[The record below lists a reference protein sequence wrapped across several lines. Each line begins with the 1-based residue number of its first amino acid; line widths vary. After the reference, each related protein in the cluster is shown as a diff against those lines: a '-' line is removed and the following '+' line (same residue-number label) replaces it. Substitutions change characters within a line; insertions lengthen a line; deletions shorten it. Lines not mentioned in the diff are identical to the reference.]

1 MSTRERLTL
10 AAALAVALAASALG
24 PVYAD
29 LGWLVRVLGAVGV
42 VGAAGLAMRRLSV
55 PVVVQPTLQ
64 LVSLALY
71 AGAVFARETLVAG
84 VLPGSETLT
93 ALRALADSGL
103 ADVATLAPPVPT
115 SPGLVLLA
123 VLGVG
128 AIAVLVDVVA
138 VLLARAAV
146 AGLPLLLLF
155 AIPSA
160 VLADGLGWLPFVLT
174 ASGWLGLLLV
184 EGSDRVGRWGTPL
197 RAASA
202 GGRDDDTSLGRV
214 GRRIGA
220 AALGVA
226 VFVPAVLPGLDTRLL
241 DGGSGDGIG
250 GSGKGKSSKTYNPIT
265 RLQGFLNLPDP
276 STLFTYTT
284 DDPTPDYVRMTTLDT
299 FSGGQWSASE
309 LRADPDDDA
318 VDDGIPLPVGLG
330 GNDVATLD
338 IAMRMRIAGLQTAW
352 LPAPATPTDVD
363 VPGRW
368 VWDAEAET
376 VFSAQDDTSDLD
388 ETFSLTAT
396 RALPTAGQL
405 TAVGSVPAAINP
417 YLSDVQ
423 LTERVRVQLDRVVA
437 DAETDYE
444 QVVAL
449 QDHLRDTDLFTYDV
463 RARRAPAGRDPL
475 EFFLLDNRR
484 GFCEQYASAMAALT
498 RALGL
503 PSRVAVG
510 FTPGSREGSTWTVTT
525 NEAHAW
531 PEVWFEGAG
540 WVRFEPTPRVDATSV
555 PAYARPAAEG
565 PEGGPTAAPSAT
577 ATPSGGPSASASADP
592 RGILDPETG
601 EPADLDDPA
610 GASGGPGL
618 PSLPVLLL
626 LLAVAVSAVPALVG
640 VLRRRHRRGLAG
652 PVPAWAQVHDDAAD
666 IGHVWRPAD
675 SPRAAARRLVAER
688 ALPAEAAAALTR
700 LASAVERV
708 RFARPGTAAPDGPSY
723 ADDAAVVHRALLS
736 GTSTGTRWRAR
747 LLPPATVRWLSHVI
761 GERVADL
768 LDGFDDA
775 VTAVSRRLRLRA
787 S

>member
-29 LGWLVRVLGAVGV
+29 LGWLVRVLGAVAV

-55 PVVVQPTLQ
+55 PVVVQPSLQ
-64 LVSLALY
+64 LAALALY
-71 AGAVFARETLVAG
+71 ASFVFARETLVLG
-84 VLPGSETLT
+84 VLPGRDSLA
-93 ALRALADSGL
+93 ALRALADTGL
-103 ADVATLAPPVPT
+103 VDVETLAPPVPT

-123 VLGVG
+123 VFGVG
-128 AIAVLVDVVA
+128 AIAVLVDVIA

-160 VLADGLGWLPFVLT
+160 VLADGLGWLPFALT

-197 RAASA
+197 RTAAA

-220 AALGVA
+220 AALGIA
-226 VFVPAVLPGLDTRLL
+226 VVVPAILPGLDTRLL

-250 GSGKGKSSKTYNPIT
+250 GSGKGKSSKVYNPIT
-265 RLQGFLNLPDP
+265 RLQGFLNLPEP
-276 STLFTYTT
+276 SALFSYTT

-299 FSGGQWSASE
+299 FAGGQWSASE

-330 GNDVATLD
+330 GEVATRD
-338 IAMRMRIAGLQTAW
+338 VAMRMKMTGLETAW

-363 VPGRW
+363 IPGRW
-368 VWDAEAET
+368 VWDTEAET
-376 VFSAQDDTSDLD
+376 VFSAQDNTSDLD
-388 ETFSLTAT
+388 ETFTLTAT
-396 RALPTAGQL
+396 RALPSAGQL
-405 TAVGSVPAAINP
+405 AGVGVVPPAINP
-417 YLSDVQ
+417 YRADVQ
-423 LTERVRVQLDRVVA
+423 LTERVRVELDRIVA
-437 DAETDYE
+437 DAQTEYE
-444 QVVAL
+444 QVVAV
-449 QDHLRDTDLFTYDV
+449 QDHLRDTDVFTYDV
-463 RARRAPAGRDPL
+463 QARRAPAGRDPL

-510 FTPGSREGSTWTVTT
+510 FTSGSLEGITWTVTT

-555 PAYARPAAEG
+555 PSYARPVTEG
-565 PEGGPTAAPSAT
+565 PDGGPTAAPSAT
-577 ATPSGGPSASASADP
+577 AEPSAGPSASASADP

-601 EPADLDDPA
+601 DPAALDDPA
-610 GASGGPGL
+610 TSSGGPSL

-626 LLAVAVSAVPALVG
+626 LLAVAVSGVPAVAG
-640 VLRRRHRRGLAG
+640 VLRRRHRRSLVG
-652 PVPAWAQVHDDAAD
+652 PLPAWAQVHDDATD
-666 IGHVWRPAD
+666 IGHLWRPAD
-675 SPRAAARRLVAER
+675 SPRAAARRLAAER
-688 ALPAEAAAALTR
+688 ALPADAVAALTR
-700 LASAVERV
+700 LAVATERV
-708 RFARPGTAAPDGPSY
+708 RFARP
-723 ADDAAVVHRALLS
+723 DAAVPESRSHAADVAVVHHALLAGAS
-736 GTSTGTRWRAR
+736 PGTRWRAR
-747 LLPPATVRWLSHVI
+747 LMPPATVRWLSHVI
-761 GERVADL
+761 GERIADV

-775 VTAVSRRLRLRA
+775 VTAVTRRLRPRGA
-787 S
+787 